1 MKGIIILPI
10 ALGASL
16 LVAGSVIFGLALANH
31 TNDES
36 VTNTHEI
43 TETFDKFDIKTS
55 IANIVFEK
63 STDGNAKVVCEE
75 RNKQYHTV
83 EVVSNTLTIK
93 PVDELK
99 WYEKIFNF
107 DFSKKQVTIYIPE
120 GTYSNLKIDSSTG
133 NIKVPNNFTFASLDV
148 EVDTGDVNI
157 NSEVSGDVKVH
168 SHTGDI
174 TLSDMN
180 PAALDIKASTGDFI
194 AKDINVTG
202 DVVVKTNTGKV
213 KLTNFKAASLDA
225 NTNTG
230 KVVLNNTIINGN
242 LKVKTDTGDVFFED
256 CDANSIKVETD
267 TGDVRGTFLSD
278 KVIYAQ
284 SKTGRV
290 NVPRLTSGGMCEI
303 DTDTGDITIS
313 IK

>member
-36 VTNTHEI
+36 VTNEYKI
-43 TETFDKFDIKTS
+43 SETFDKFDIKTNV
-55 IANIVFEK
+55 ANVVFEK
-63 STDGNAKVVCEE
+63 SSDGSTKVVCEE
-75 RNKQYHTV
+75 RSKQYHTV
-83 EVVSNTLTIK
+83 EVVNDTLTIK

-99 WYEKIFNF
+99 WYERIFNF
-107 DFSKKQVTIYIPE
+107 DFKKRQVTVYVPE
-120 GTYSNLKIDSSTG
+120 GTYGDLKIDSDTG
-133 NIKVPNNFTFASLDV
+133 NIKLPNNFSFTSLDV
-148 EVDTGDVNI
+148 EIDTGDVNI
-157 NSEVSGDVKVH
+157 NSEVTGNVKVH

-180 PAALDIKASTGDFI
+180 PTELDIKASTGDFL
-194 AKDINVTG
+194 AKDVNVTG
-202 DVVVKTNTGKV
+202 AVKVKTSTGKV
-213 KLTNFKAASLDA
+213 KLNNFKAASLDA

-230 KVVLNNTIINGN
+230 KVILTNTVITGN